1 MPCDLSTPNRGK
13 NKKKKKR
20 KPEKK
25 DFKPGEHPKCYR
37 CNETGHFAHN
47 CPALNKTCSKC
58 GFTGHLAVC
67 CKTKNPKRPPS
78 GRPKPNGAY
87 QVEEELDQRDGYAFA
102 VNDGNKTSGIVHL
115 QVGGVELKDVL
126 IDSGASCNIV
136 DKTTWESLKQKGVT
150 CTSQKC
156 SKKLLAYG
164 QTEPIEVLGTFE
176 AEIHC
181 EVSVK
186 SCLDVFTVVKG
197 PGKTLLGKYTAEKL
211 NVFRVGPPSNPLAC
225 TITSEGDAGDVLKD
239 FADIF
244 QGVVKLKDFQLK
256 LHINKNVK
264 PVAQPVR

>member
-1 MPCDLSTPNRGK
+1 MLCNLSTPNGGK
-13 NKKKKKR
+13 TKR
-20 KPEKK
+20 KRRENLRRKILSQ
-25 DFKPGEHPKCYR
+25 GNIRSAR
-37 CNETGHFAHN
+37 CNETGHFARN
-47 CPALNKTCSKC
+47 CPALNKTCSNC

-136 DKTTWESLKQKGVT
+136 DKTTWESLKKKGVK

-156 SKKLLAYG
+156 SKKLFAYG
-164 QTEPIEVLGTFE
+164 ETEPIEVLGTFE
-176 AEIHC
+176 AGIHC
-181 EVSVK
+181 EVSAK
-186 SCLDVFTVVKG
+186 SCLDEFTVVKG

-211 NVFRVGPPSNPLAC
+211 NVLRVGPPSNPLAC
-225 TITSEGDAGDVLKD
+225 TITSKGDAGDVLKD

-244 QGVVKLKDFQLK
+244 QGVGKLKDFQLK